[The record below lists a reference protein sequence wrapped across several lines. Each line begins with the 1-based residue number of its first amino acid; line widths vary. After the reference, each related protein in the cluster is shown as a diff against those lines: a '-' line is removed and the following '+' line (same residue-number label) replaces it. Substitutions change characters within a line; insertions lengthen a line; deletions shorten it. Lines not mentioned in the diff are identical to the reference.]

1 MLLHPTSLPGEFGIG
16 DFGPRARDFI
26 DSLLRSG
33 QSIWQMCPLGPTGYG
48 DSPYQCLSAYAGNT
62 NLVSPEELYTAGLVN
77 EADLAAAKVPQGDV
91 DYAAVIPRKQAL
103 LDAAWDRF
111 TYSAPTADNVR
122 FARFVQREAAWL
134 NDFCEFSVIKSM
146 HDLRPWNQWAPEYR
160 FRDPQALATLRSER
174 ADDIKRV
181 AFGQYLFW
189 QQWASLRLH
198 AALSGVAILGDMPI
212 FVAYDSA
219 ECWARQDLF
228 ELDENGLPTA
238 VAGVPPDYFSPTGQL
253 WGNPLYR
260 WSAHAAQGFD
270 WWKDLFRSRF
280 AMFDYLRVDHFRGF
294 EAYWRVPYG
303 EATAENGRW
312 VAAPG
317 QELFTAVR
325 DELGTLPI
333 IAEDL
338 GVITPA
344 VEQLRDHFGFPG
356 MKVLQFAFDSGEDND
371 YLPHNYPRNSAVY
384 TGTHDNDTTQGWLST
399 ASATD
404 LAYAQRYLG
413 RAPHPW
419 AFIQAALASTAQLA
433 IVPMQD
439 LLELGTEARMNVPG
453 TLGGNWTWRM
463 RPEQLGQEQL
473 EQRLREAS
481 ELYGRTTA
489 K

>member
-1 MLLHPTSLPGEFGIG
+1 MHPTSLPGAFGIG
-16 DFGPRARDFI
+16 DFGPTARDFI

-62 NLVSPEELYTAGLVN
+62 NLVSPEDLHTAGLVSK
-77 EADLAAAKVPQGDV
+77 ADVTAAEIPQGDV
-91 DYAAVIPRKQAL
+91 DYAAVIPCKQAL
-103 LDAAWDRF
+103 LDAAWERF
-111 TYSAPTADNVR
+111 KRAAPAAESVR
-122 FARFVQREAAWL
+122 FARFVQRESAWL

-146 HDLRPWNQWAPEYR
+146 HDLRPWNEWAPAYR
-160 FRDPQALATLRSER
+160 FRDPKALAALRSER
-174 ADDIKRV
+174 VDDIQRV
-181 AFGQYLFW
+181 AFGQYVFW
-189 QQWASLRLH
+189 QQWAALRLH

-260 WSAHAAQGFD
+260 WPAHAAQGFE
-270 WWKDLFRSRF
+270 WWKDLLRSRF

-303 EATAENGRW
+303 EATAENGSW
-312 VAAPG
+312 VTAPG
-317 QELFTAVR
+317 KELFTAVR

-384 TGTHDNDTTQGWLST
+384 TGTHDNDTTQGWLDT
-399 ASATD
+399 ASAAD
-404 LAYAQRYLG
+404 LAYAGRYLG
-413 RAPHPW
+413 RDPQPW
-419 AFIQAALASTAQLA
+419 AFVQAALASTAQLA

-439 LLELGTEARMNVPG
+439 LLELGTDARMNVPG

-463 RPEQLGQEQL
+463 HPDQLGREQL
-473 EQRLREAS
+473 ERRLREAS
-481 ELYGRTTA
+481 QLYGRTTA
-489 K
+489 R